1 MELVNAAIAQTQ
13 SSSIAMPSHNI
24 VVLAGDGVGPEVVAE
39 AVKVL
44 KVIEKHTDNSFN
56 LQEHLFGGCSIDAH
70 NNPLID
76 ETLAAAKSA
85 DAIILGAVGGPK
97 WGTGAVRPE
106 QGILKLRKEL
116 GTFGNLR
123 PCFFASDSLVDASPL
138 KADNV
143 RGVNFNIIREL
154 TGGIYFG
161 DRIEDKGDGYAMDTE
176 PYTVA
181 EVERVVRLAG
191 TLASA
196 ENPPVPVWSLDK
208 ANVLATSRLWRKTFE
223 RVMKD
228 EFPHLKSG
236 THLIDSAA
244 MLMIKNPRA
253 LNGVVVTSN
262 LFGDIISDEASVIP
276 GSLGL
281 LPSASLGGIPDGKT
295 KLNGIYE
302 PIHGSAPD
310 IAGQGIVN
318 PIATVL
324 SVSMMFKYSL
334 CLPEIALKID
344 EATKIV
350 IDKGIR
356 TKDIGGSNSTSE
368 VGSAIAAE
376 LEKIMQK

>member
-1 MELVNAAIAQTQ
+1 MMQ
-13 SSSIAMPSHNI
+13 
-24 VVLAGDGVGPEVVAE
+24 
-39 AVKVL
+39 
-44 KVIEKHTDNSFN
+44 
-56 LQEHLFGGCSIDAH
+56 
-70 NNPLID
+70 
-76 ETLAAAKSA
+76 
-85 DAIILGAVGGPK
+85 K
-97 WGTGAVRPE
+97 WGTGKVRPE

-123 PCFFASDSLVDASPL
+123 PCFFASDSLVESSPL
-138 KADNV
+138 KAENV

-161 DRIEDKGDGYAMDTE
+161 DRKEDEGDGKAMDTE
-176 PYTVA
+176 PYSV
-181 EVERVVRLAG
+181 EEIERVVRLAG
-191 TLASA
+191 NLASV

-223 RVMKD
+223 RIMKD
-228 EFPHLKSG
+228 EYPHLKSG

-302 PIHGSAPD
+302 PIHGKIGRCRQTLRLLTRYRFCARYRW
-310 IAGQGIVN
+310 QGHCQSHCNHPFHEHDVQVFTMYPRACKKDRRGDKN
-318 PIATVL
+318 HHRQWCTNRRYRRKV
-324 SVSMMFKYSL
+324 KYKRSRRRDS
-334 CLPEIALKID
+334 CGTRE
-344 EATKIV
+344 
-350 IDKGIR
+350 
-356 TKDIGGSNSTSE
+356 
-368 VGSAIAAE
+368 AAE
-376 LEKIMQK
+376 EIIEECVSFIRKIEG

>member
-1 MELVNAAIAQTQ
+1 M
-13 SSSIAMPSHNI
+13 
-24 VVLAGDGVGPEVVAE
+24 
-39 AVKVL
+39 
-44 KVIEKHTDNSFN
+44 
-56 LQEHLFGGCSIDAH
+56 
-70 NNPLID
+70 
-76 ETLAAAKSA
+76 
-85 DAIILGAVGGPK
+85 
-97 WGTGAVRPE
+97 RPE

-123 PCFFASDSLVDASPL
+123 PCFFASDSLVDSSPL

-161 DRIEDKGDGYAMDTE
+161 ERKEDEGDGKAMDTE
-176 PYTVA
+176 PYSV
-181 EVERVVRLAG
+181 EEIERVVRLAG
-191 TLASA
+191 SLASA
-196 ENPPVPVWSLDK
+196 EDPPVPVWSLDK

-223 RVMKD
+223 RIMKD
-228 EFPHLKSG
+228 EYPHLKSG

-302 PIHGSAPD
+302 PIHGKSFLTSHCMRVRLQLIGSAPD
-310 IAGQGIVN
+310 IAGKGIVN

-324 SVSMMFKYSL
+324 SISMMFKYSL
-334 CLPEIALKID
+334 CLPDLALKID
-344 EATKIV
+344 EATRIT
-350 IDKGIR
+350 IDNGIR
-356 TKDIGGSNSTSE
+356 TADIGGKSSTSE
-368 VGSAIAAE
+368 VGDAIAAE
-376 LEKIMQK
+376 LEKLLQK